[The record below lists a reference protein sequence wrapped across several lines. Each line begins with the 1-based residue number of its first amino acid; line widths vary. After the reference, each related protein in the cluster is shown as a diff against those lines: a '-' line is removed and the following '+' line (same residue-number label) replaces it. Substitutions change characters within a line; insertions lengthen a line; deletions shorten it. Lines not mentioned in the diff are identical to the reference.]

1 MRPKAITSGDVVH
14 APGRKEETAA
24 FVNRITNPLSDV
36 ALTMN
41 FGIADNE
48 AVETSDKLR
57 QADIDLLLVIPGI
70 YVTSSVVIPVIRRTD
85 VPILVLN
92 TQQDNAVDCNAVN
105 QIPYLNRVRVMI
117 QSPKYAA

>member
-1 MRPKAITSGDVVH
+1 M
-14 APGRKEETAA
+14 KEETAA

-70 YVTSSVVIPVIRRTD
+70 YVTSSVVMPVIRRTD
-85 VPILVLN
+85 VPMYRFSSPIH
-92 TQQDNAVDCNAVN
+92 
-105 QIPYLNRVRVMI
+105 NRTMLSIATWSTRPHI
-117 QSPKYAA
+117 STGSGS